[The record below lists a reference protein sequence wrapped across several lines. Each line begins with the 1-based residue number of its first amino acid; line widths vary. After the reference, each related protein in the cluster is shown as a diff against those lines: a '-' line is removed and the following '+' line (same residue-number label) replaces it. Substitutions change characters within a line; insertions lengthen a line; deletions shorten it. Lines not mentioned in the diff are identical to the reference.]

1 MSNISED
8 VYRIIWDK
16 GTLHFDR
23 LFRDSVNAKNANI
36 KTIFIES
43 IPLCIKDS
51 DLIPKSG

>member
-1 MSNISED
+1 MSNLSED

-16 GTLHFDR
+16 GTFHFDR
-23 LFRDSVNAKNANI
+23 LFRGCVNAKNANI

-51 DLIPKSG
+51 GLIPKSG